1 MLPDSIFGSS
11 AAAAVMKSAGIELGT
26 KLGDAIKQ
34 HGKKEQPKAA
44 KEKIDEVTAEV
55 KKGFVLKMDSM
66 GNLHVPD
73 CPNVIRFEL
82 AMPRPPKP
90 KKGQSA
96 PTAPGLPTISIEK
109 AISSGMSVSPC
120 CSGDVEAVVKKQAA
134 SKEAPKDVDFTG
146 RSAAYVLGSA
156 TPEQIEK
163 INEWLESLTPA
174 KTRKVIEGMKH
185 LDSMQ
190 ELAGLLAIPQD
201 KRIKYLDWLKE
212 DREKAKATLLL
223 IGQFVAK
230 YGKITWAKIEQAWN
244 DAKQWDKDNFKALA
258 DEAEVKLR
266 TPRKKATFRD
276 MWKIFG

>member
-1 MLPDSIFGSS
+1 
-11 AAAAVMKSAGIELGT
+11 MKSAGIELGT

-34 HGKKEQPKAA
+34 HGKGKQPKLTQ
-44 KEKIDEVTAEV
+44 EKFEEVAAEV
-55 KKGFVLKMDSM
+55 KQEFVLKMDTM
-66 GNLHVPD
+66 GNLHTVD

-82 AMPRPPKP
+82 TMPRPPKP

-96 PTAPGLPTISIEK
+96 PTALGLPTISIEK
-109 AISSGMSVSPC
+109 AISSGMPVSPC
-120 CSGDVEAVVKKQAA
+120 CSGDVEAAVKKQAA
-134 SKEAPKDVDFTG
+134 SKEGPKDVDFTG

-156 TPEQIEK
+156 TPKQLEK

-174 KTRKVIEGMKH
+174 KIKKVIEGMKH

-212 DREKAKATLLL
+212 DRKKAQQTLVL
-223 IGQFVAK
+223 IAR
-230 YGKITWAKIEQAWN
+230 YGKVAWSKIEGAYQGAVT
-244 DAKQWDKDNFKALA
+244 WDKDNFKAAA
-258 DEAEVKLR
+258 DAAEAKLR

-276 MWKIFG
+276 MWKLFG